1 MAKLVDETQVCVSN
15 YVVCNSI
22 TDHKPI
28 PIKNYETIIF
38 KQVYYRLVDITQYCM
53 MININGLADYH

>member
-22 TDHKPI
+22 IDHKPT
-28 PIKNYETIIF
+28 PIKNYETVFF
-38 KQVYYRLVDITQYCM
+38 KQIYCRLVDITQYYDDKLM
-53 MININGLADYH
+53 VLL